1 MDTRAEMG
9 GALLSQ
15 ADWRVVLSCP
25 LFGAL
30 PAEKTR
36 CLIAG
41 RRPMLVEP
49 RRQIF
54 AQGDRAKA
62 FYVVLDGWVKLYRI
76 TAAGDEA
83 VVGVF
88 TRGDSF
94 AEPVMFLDGRYPASA
109 ETASAARLLEID
121 ASGFD
126 AAMTD
131 DPSLAVAMLA
141 SIVSHTDRLAEDVAG
156 LKLLAAPRRVAG
168 FLIRQT
174 DARKGAITIVLP
186 HDKALLAA
194 RLGMTPETLSRAF
207 AALRRFGVEVRRE
220 RVAIA
225 DVAALCAYAGVDARG
240 SGGEGA

>member
-1 MDTRAEMG
+1 MG

-30 PAEKTR
+30 PAGKTR
-36 CLIAG
+36 HLVAG

-88 TRGDSF
+88 TRGDSL
-94 AEPVMFLDGRYPASA
+94 AEQVMFLDGRYPASA
-109 ETASAARLLEID
+109 DAASAARLLEID
-121 ASGFD
+121 AGGFD
-126 AAMTD
+126 AAMTE

-141 SIVSHTDRLAEDVAG
+141 SIVSHTDRLTEDIGG
-156 LKLLAAPRRVAG
+156 LKLLAAPGRVEG

-174 DARKGAITIVLP
+174 DAQKGAVTVVLP

-194 RLGMTPETLSRAF
+194 RLDMTPETAMHADAMLSEF
-207 AALRRFGVEVRRE
+207 AQGAGKADRRHAEPLGDELLLIR
-220 RVAIA
+220 
-225 DVAALCAYAGVDARG
+225 
-240 SGGEGA
+240 